1 LVPGPNPGRPILFT
15 REIFIRIESQNISSV
30 AYMVMKKV
38 IDKIKIKKG
47 DWHYNKAKM
56 QVHSEVKDFSKHF
69 KENFWTLAVSTFGIA
84 TGLIWYEV
92 IKSIIDEFFPNRSTL
107 LIKFYVAI
115 LVTIISITGT
125 YVVTKIK
132 NKNGS

>member
-1 LVPGPNPGRPILFT
+1 
-15 REIFIRIESQNISSV
+15 V

-38 IDKIKIKKG
+38 IDKIKRKDWQNRLDKIKKG

-125 YVVTKIK
+125 YVVTRIK

>member
-1 LVPGPNPGRPILFT
+1 
-15 REIFIRIESQNISSV
+15 
-30 AYMVMKKV
+30 MKKV
-38 IDKIKIKKG
+38 IDKFKRKDWQYKLDKIKKR
-47 DWHYNKAKM
+47 DWRYNKAKM
-56 QVHSEVKDFSKHF
+56 QVHTEVKDLSKHF

-115 LVTIISITGT
+115 LVTIISIIGT
-125 YVVTKIK
+125 YVVTKVK